1 MGRSQRLVSSEVKS
15 DVRKC
20 GTRLLGGPCEVT
32 NEKGW
37 SGDSMKVTRWI
48 LSVGVVIATF
58 GQANAGQN
66 LTENEKLL
74 APTVVQA
81 SCDVG
86 TSCSNVCDGAT
97 SCDSGLCGCG
107 AGCDSSGCDGLCGCD
122 DGLLGFGLIKHSE
135 RCFNDFISPMTNP
148 VFFEDPRT
156 LSEVRFI
163 FLNHNLPDSLGGNSL
178 QVYAMQVRAA
188 ITERLSII
196 ATKDGFIYTQ
206 SPVLESGFAD
216 INAGLKYNLYR
227 DVCKGRLLS
236 IGSTFEVPTGS
247 NKSLQGNGNGELN
260 LFVSGGT
267 RIGEKAHWIS
277 ASGLRQPMDTNL
289 ENSLFYF
296 SNHLDRQI
304 GSRPLYAFT
313 ELNVY
318 NFQTS
323 GTAFPLAVEGG
334 DLFNLGSPN
343 ISGNNL
349 VTNAIGL
356 KAKPRANMET
366 GIAYEYNLADREGL
380 LKDRLTLDW
389 IIRY

>member
-1 MGRSQRLVSSEVKS
+1 
-15 DVRKC
+15 
-20 GTRLLGGPCEVT
+20 
-32 NEKGW
+32 
-37 SGDSMKVTRWI
+37 MKVTRWI
-48 LSVGVVIATF
+48 LSAGVVIATL
-58 GQANAGQN
+58 GKASAGQT

-86 TSCSNVCDGAT
+86 TSCSSVCDGAPG
-97 SCDSGLCGCG
+97 CDSGICGCASG
-107 AGCDSSGCDGLCGCD
+107 RDASCDNSGCDGLCGCD
-122 DGLLGFGLIKHSE
+122 DGLLGFGLIKHSDK
-135 RCFNDFISPMTNP
+135 CFNDFISPMTNP

-163 FLNHNLPDSLGGNSL
+163 FLNHNLPTSLGGNSV

-206 SPVLESGFAD
+206 SPVFDSGFAD

-236 IGSTFEVPTGS
+236 IGGTFEAPTGS
-247 NKSLQGNGNGELN
+247 NKALQGNGNGELN

-304 GSRPLYAFT
+304 GDRPLYAFT

-318 NFQTS
+318 NYQAS

-349 VTNAIGL
+349 VTNAVGL

-366 GIAYEYNLADREGL
+366 GIAYEYNLADRQGL
-380 LKDRLTLDW
+380 MRDRLTVDW